1 MSTHA
6 NATAVKTTGT
16 KSTRSARRS
25 RPLRRG
31 GVTMRIGDR
40 SVIVPVGRRLTVC
53 GEELLDDFFRRQALK
68 DAGLARFQGGCAHV

>member
-25 RPLRRG
+25 RPRRRG
-31 GVTMRIGDR
+31 GVTMRIGGR
-40 SVIVPVGRRLTVC
+40 SVIVPIGRRLTVC
-53 GEELLDDFFRRQALK
+53 GEDILDDWFRKQALK
-68 DAGLARFQGGCAHV
+68 DTAQVRFSGSN